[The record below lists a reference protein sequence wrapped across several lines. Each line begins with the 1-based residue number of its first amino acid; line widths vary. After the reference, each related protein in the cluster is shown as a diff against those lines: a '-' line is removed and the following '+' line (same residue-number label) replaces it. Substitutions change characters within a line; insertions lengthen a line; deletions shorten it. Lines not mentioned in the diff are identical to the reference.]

1 MDFESLARFIL
12 HTARSNT
19 DQAVT
24 SIDELILAIEEN
36 YIPVDLELKKI
47 GYEFKNCRELITF
60 IKFLKYLIET

>member
-24 SIDELILAIEEN
+24 SIDELILAIEET
-36 YIPVDLELKKI
+36 YIPVDLELKK
-47 GYEFKNCRELITF
+47 LAMS
-60 IKFLKYLIET
+60 LKIVEN